1 MPIFGVVINGD
12 GEVVNF
18 RKSPHQGND
27 CDGLVYKAT
36 DKDGQDYLLFLVN
49 ALSQGDAI
57 VIAQQK
63 FKEDEYVALSPI
75 WQPTSVWPDKADD
88 GYDQQA
94 VVQIYSQQM
103 GRGYITTV
111 PTHGKTNPFI
121 DCYDDE
127 TMWAYMRDIEAR
139 LIEEGNYWQ
148 RWAQEHKPIAEVP
161 QEREAVAEPV
171 HEPVCG
177 KLRTGRRNRFRSSVP
192 A

>member
-1 MPIFGVVINGD
+1 MPIFGVVINSDGD
-12 GEVVNF
+12 VVNF

-36 DKDGQDYLLFLVN
+36 DKDGQDYILFLVN
-49 ALSQGDAI
+49 ALSQGEAVI
-57 VIAQQK
+57 IAQQK

-75 WQPTSVWPDKADD
+75 WQPGSVWPDKADD

-94 VVQIYSQQM
+94 VVQIYSQNM

-127 TMWAYMRDIEAR
+127 IMWAYMRDIEAR
-139 LIEEGNYWQ
+139 LAEESRYWQ
-148 RWAQEHKPIAEVP
+148 QWAMKHRQTSEVP
-161 QEREAVAEPV
+161 IVREAVAEPIQQAKQLSFDF
-171 HEPVCG
+171 G
-177 KLRTGRRNRFRSSVP
+177 
-192 A
+192 

>member
-49 ALSQGDAI
+49 ALSQDYAVI
-57 VIAQQK
+57 IAQQK

-75 WQPTSVWPDKADD
+75 WQPGSVWPDKADE

-94 VVQIYSQQM
+94 VVQIYSKQSQ
-103 GRGYITTV
+103 RGYITTV
-111 PTHGKTNPFI
+111 PTHGKTNTFI

-127 TMWAYMRDIEAR
+127 IMWAYMRDITAR
-139 LIEEGNYWQ
+139 LVEENTYWQ

-161 QEREAVAEPV
+161 QEREAAAEPTQAKQLSFDF
-171 HEPVCG
+171 G
-177 KLRTGRRNRFRSSVP
+177 
-192 A
+192 

>member
-75 WQPTSVWPDKADD
+75 WQPASVWPDKADD

-171 HEPVCG
+171 HEAKQLSFDFG
-177 KLRTGRRNRFRSSVP
+177 
-192 A
+192 